1 MDVSLNRSGCDT
13 ALRKLDRLS
22 GWLSH
27 NGLERI
33 VMLEYRVY
41 VIGNDGRI
49 IERIDLECP
58 NDAKAVSDGKTYAR
72 KHDVEIWCGQ
82 RVVTVL
88 HPLT

>member
-22 GWLSH
+22 GWLPH
-27 NGLERI
+27 NGLERT

-41 VIGNDGRI
+41 VIGNGGRI

-58 NDAKAVSDGKTYAR
+58 NDAKAVSDVKTYVR
-72 KHDVEIWCGQ
+72 KNDVEIWCGQ

-88 HPLT
+88 HPLA